1 MIDLLQLLKE
11 LRVPASDT
19 RLFIIPYNEKPNCL
33 SGHQLEL
40 DLESHSKET
49 V

>member
-11 LRVPASDT
+11 LKVPASET
-19 RLFIIPYNEKPNCL
+19 RLFIIPFDENSNC
-33 SGHQLEL
+33 SPGYQIEL
-40 DLESHSKET
+40 DLESHSKDM